1 MAHHTAAA
9 GRRRR
14 PGVVAAMLV
23 AALLGGAAC
32 SSSSSSTE
40 PSPPEAAV
48 AASDSGPP
56 WPSGVWLGGVDD
68 ADRVAEFGRWRGSA
82 ADTLTV
88 YPAYATWRELAA
100 SDWHVTTFEGYAGR
114 LVYGL
119 PLLPSDQPAT
129 LADVAAGRHDDV
141 WHAVAEHL
149 VDNGREDSF
158 VRIGL
163 EANGTWFPWGATADT
178 ADDFR
183 AAYRHVAE
191 LLAEAVPDLTFVFD
205 ISCGVAL
212 EGDDD
217 RLASLER
224 LYPGDDVVDV
234 VGCDHYDSYTA
245 IARDE
250 AEWADSVAP
259 ETGPGLADVAAF
271 ARARGKQLAVPEW
284 GLSSERS
291 EGAGDNPY
299 FIRRMHAYFEENQDV
314 LAFENYFDEPDDY
327 LGSALF
333 LEPQNP
339 RSARVYRELW

>member
-1 MAHHTAAA
+1 MAQHAAA
-9 GRRRR
+9 TGRRQ
-14 PGVVAAMLV
+14 GVVAALLV

-32 SSSSSSTE
+32 SSPSSGRS
-40 PSPPEAAV
+40 PSEAA
-48 AASDSGPP
+48 AAAVDSGPP
-56 WPSGVWLGGVDD
+56 WPSGVWLGGADD
-68 ADRVAEFGRWRGSA
+68 ATAFDDFGRWRGTS
-82 ADTLTV
+82 ADTLTT
-88 YPAYATWRELAA
+88 YPAYKTWREL
-100 SDWHVTTFEGYAGR
+100 SESEWHVSTFEGFEGR
-114 LVYGL
+114 LAYGL
-119 PLLPSDQPAT
+119 PLLPSKQRASLT
-129 LADVAAGRHDDV
+129 DVAAGRHDDV
-141 WHAVAEHL
+141 WRAVAGHL

-191 LLAEAVPDLTFVFD
+191 LLAEAVPELTFVFD

-212 EGDDD
+212 EGADD
-217 RLASLER
+217 RLASLEQ

-250 AEWADSVAP
+250 AEWADTVAP
-259 ETGPGLADVAAF
+259 ETGPGLADVAEF

-284 GLSSERS
+284 GLTASSA
-291 EGAGDNPY
+291 EGEGDNPF
-299 FIRRMHAYFEENQDV
+299 FIRKMHAFFEEHQDV
-314 LAFENYFDEPDDY
+314 LAFENYFDEPDPY